1 MIDEGVIKYNCNW
14 VKEQLSVIVSPDLK
28 EWRDKMYELKLIGE
42 YSDVNIGYGNISEK
56 LGDNFLISGTQT
68 GKIYPIKNNH
78 FTLVTQYDIN
88 KNCLTCKGE
97 IKASSESLTHAAVYE
112 ADESIKAIIH
122 IHNKAM
128 WVKLLNQVPTTN
140 KNVPYGTPNMA
151 LEIKRLFQETNV
163 VHDKIIVMAGHDEGI
178 IAFGKDLNEAGKV
191 ILGYFN

>member
-1 MIDEGVIKYNCNW
+1 MIDEGVIKYNFNW

-68 GKIYPIKNNH
+68 GKIYPIRNNH